1 MIIMTLKCVLL
12 GIGSLVVRA
21 ARSLLRAP
29 VGKLGSRKLGSKDK
43 KKKLMSFV
51 VGVCTCDSICVE
63 H

>member
-43 KKKLMSFV
+43 KKVNEL
-51 VGVCTCDSICVE
+51 CCWCV
-63 H
+63 HV